1 MKAHFILMKE
11 IAFQKLRKSPDK
23 AMIQALQLLYD
34 KDKVSYADFVNTG
47 RIMPIAYYKK
57 EFGEMEL
64 HGNCE
69 NVCRYMGG
77 LLAQNLSDG
86 KWVFNYTT
94 ATDSLSYEDK
104 DLKMIEQFMWEKV
117 INN

>member
-1 MKAHFILMKE
+1 MKAHFILIRE
-11 IAFQKLRKSPDK
+11 IAFQKLRKNPDK
-23 AMIQALQLLYD
+23 AMIQALQILYD

-47 RIMPIAYYKK
+47 RIMPTAYYKQ

-64 HGNCE
+64 NENCE

-77 LLAQNLSDG
+77 LIAQNLSDG
-86 KWVFNYTT
+86 KWEFNYVT
-94 ATDSLSYEDK
+94 ATDSMFYVSD
-104 DLKMIEQFMWEKV
+104 DLKMVEQFMWEKV

>member
-1 MKAHFILMKE
+1 MKAHFILIKE
-11 IAFQKLRKSPDK
+11 IAFQKLRKNPDK
-23 AMIQALQLLYD
+23 SMIQALQLLYD

-47 RIMPIAYYKK
+47 RIMPTAYYKK

-64 HGNCE
+64 HENCE

-86 KWVFNYTT
+86 SWVFSYAT